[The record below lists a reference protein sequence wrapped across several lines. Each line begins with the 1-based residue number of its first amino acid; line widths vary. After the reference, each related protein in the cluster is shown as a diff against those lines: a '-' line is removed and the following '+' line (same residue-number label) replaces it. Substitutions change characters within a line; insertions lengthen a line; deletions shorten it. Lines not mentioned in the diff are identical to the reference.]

1 MTNDFEYIEFFKQLQ
16 RQSDEALLKALRR
29 VIDDW
34 LKQAEG
40 GTQMWDY
47 LIDEALGVLY
57 FISDYIEEDD
67 EKDD

>member
-1 MTNDFEYIEFFKQLQ
+1 MTEFDYIKFFKGLQ

-34 LKQAEG
+34 IKQAEA

-47 LIDEALGVLY
+47 LTDEALGTLY
-57 FISDYIEEDD
+57 FISDYIEEEDKN
-67 EKDD
+67 E